1 MFIYDFDMGQA
12 MSANYDY
19 YRIFY
24 YAAKCGS
31 ITGAAEMLLSSQ
43 PNVTRAVKNLE
54 RELGCPLF
62 LRSSRGVILTP
73 QGEVL
78 FRRVSAAF
86 ELLETGEREIKRSL
100 EHGTMSIGTTEI
112 SLNCFLLTKL
122 QEYRRLYPG
131 IRIKITNQTSA
142 QAVDDVK
149 NGLTDFALVTSPD
162 AAPNSLDIRSVS
174 AVKEVAVCST
184 AFSALKGRTVDVCE
198 LVNYPLI
205 SLGKPSRSYFRHC
218 EFFASCGLEFKADI
232 EASTTDQIMP
242 MVRADLG
249 IGFVPEK
256 MIDDRT
262 RVFKIKLNRTLPE
275 CDICFVKRSGEQL
288 SAAAKE
294 LENMILR
301 K

>member
-1 MFIYDFDMGQA
+1 M
-12 MSANYDY
+12 NTNCDY

-24 YAAKCGS
+24 YVAECGS

-43 PNVTRAVKNLE
+43 PNVTRAIKKLE
-54 RELGCPLF
+54 SELGCALF
-62 LRSSRGVILTP
+62 FRSSRGVTLTP

-86 ELLETGEREIKRSL
+86 ELLEAGEREIKKSL
-100 EHGTMSIGTTEI
+100 EQGTVSVGTTEI
-112 SLNCFLLTKL
+112 SLNCFLLPKL

-131 IRIKITNQTSA
+131 IRIKITNQSSA
-142 QAVDDVK
+142 QAIADVK
-149 NGLTDFALVTSPD
+149 NGITDFALVTAPD
-162 AAPNSLDIRSVS
+162 TVPNSLCVRRV
-174 AVKEVAVCST
+174 ATVKEVAVCGK
-184 AFSALKGRTVDVCE
+184 AFSSLKGRTVDVAE
-198 LVNYPLI
+198 LKDYPLI
-205 SLGKPSRSYFRHC
+205 SLGQTSRTYFRYA
-218 EFFASCGLEFKADI
+218 EFFASCGLEFSPDT

-242 MVRADLG
+242 MVRAGLG

-256 MIDDRT
+256 MIGDESQIIR
-262 RVFKIKLNRTLPE
+262 IKLNRPLPE

-294 LENMILR
+294 LENMIH